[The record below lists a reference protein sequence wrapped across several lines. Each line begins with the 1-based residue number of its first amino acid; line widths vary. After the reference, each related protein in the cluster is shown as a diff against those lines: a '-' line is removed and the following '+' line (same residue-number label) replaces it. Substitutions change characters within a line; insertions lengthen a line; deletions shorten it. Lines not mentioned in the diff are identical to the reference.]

1 MVIVTLSAGQ
11 EYAAFNP
18 DPITYLLNGMGITTD
33 PKYATKTFAGV
44 VGGNYVLNFRY
55 WAYESQPIIDFENT
69 LIDYFVTDKAR
80 LIAPIKSVQVTANNG
95 TEYFIVQGGN
105 VTLEGYDPIKL
116 SSGASYG
123 AGQEDA
129 VIIPTEDEIA

>member
-1 MVIVTLSAGQ
+1 LNPLDKVTSTDFEASLQALEQQNLVTVTLNAGQ

-55 WAYESQPIIDFENT
+55 WSYESDPITDFESII
-69 LIDYFVTDKAR
+69 IDYFATDKAR
-80 LIAPIKSVQVTANNG
+80 LIAPIKSV
-95 TEYFIVQGGN
+95 
-105 VTLEGYDPIKL
+105 
-116 SSGASYG
+116 
-123 AGQEDA
+123 
-129 VIIPTEDEIA
+129 